1 MRKCT
6 IASRT
11 IVDCRLPAAIFATCA
26 PSGAGGDSRSVG
38 AAAVSAMDLASRFQH
53 MWSSATTGTSSS
65 LAPGRRALSGVE
77 LQGRYFQYGAG
88 ISIFSAP
95 ASAYQ
100 LCRLYKAA
108 VPPSEMAKAA
118 CRILPHQTLLKLAQM
133 NASAPVKRAHQPWA
147 AFAVV
152 GILQG
157 GVYGQSSVHFA
168 KAFSLVAKAPSL
180 AGMFRGSMFAAGRD
194 SLSQGIPFVLAD
206 PFRRTVV
213 DRVVAADS
221 DLAKMAKKW
230 GSLILT
236 SIGATVASQG
246 LHNGQLR
253 MQSEPEPHVR
263 ARPPLARQPVW
274 AVLPLARGGGSR
286 GPPARRERRTS

>member
-1 MRKCT
+1 
-6 IASRT
+6 
-11 IVDCRLPAAIFATCA
+11 
-26 PSGAGGDSRSVG
+26 
-38 AAAVSAMDLASRFQH
+38 MDLASRFQH
-53 MWSSATTGTSSS
+53 MWSSAATGTSSSS

-118 CRILPHQTLLKLAQM
+118 CRILPHQTLLKLTQM
-133 NASAPVKRAHQPWA
+133 NASAPVKELINPWA

-213 DRVVAADS
+213 DRVVASDS

-253 MQSEPEPHVR
+253 MQSDQSLTYAR
-263 ARPPLARQPVW
+263 ALRSLVNQFGPSFLWRGAEARVGLLLVVN
-274 AVLPLARGGGSR
+274 VLNELILKPCWDGVAE
-286 GPPARRERRTS
+286 A